1 MQNTVMLPNIE
12 EIKKRRILLQLTQ
25 KQLAVICSMSQS
37 LIAKIES
44 KKVSPSYAYIKKI
57 FENLEALEKKEEL
70 KAKDIM
76 NNPVVFV
83 NPNDKTFKAIK
94 IMKEKGFSQLPVV
107 DNGVAVGSVS
117 DKNILELISNGE
129 NPKYVYNKSVK
140 DFMEDSFPTVSKET
154 GLNVMAAILKQN
166 FAVLVSDKG
175 KNVGIVTKADLL
187 KSVLKG

>member
-1 MQNTVMLPNIE
+1 M
-12 EIKKRRILLQLTQ
+12 TQ

-129 NPKYVYNKSVK
+129 NTKYVYNKSVK